1 MKKISKLIPLGL
13 VLFPMMAM
21 AAATKIDEIVDKIG
35 EIFEAIIPVLMLVAF
50 AVFLWGVVKFIF
62 SGGDEE
68 KRKSAKHLIVYG
80 LIGLLVMIAVWGI
93 IRVVLS
99 TFGIQEGLDITI
111 PMYPE

>member
-21 AAATKIDEIVDKIG
+21 AATIGTIVDDIRR
-35 EIFEAIIPVLMLVAF
+35 IFDTLIPLLMVVAL
-50 AVFLWGVVKFIF
+50 AVFLWGVVKFIL

-80 LIGLLVMIAVWGI
+80 LIGLFVMIAVWGI
-93 IRVVLS
+93 ITVVAD
-99 TFGIQEGLDITI
+99 TFGVTKGGTI
-111 PMYPE
+111 EIPTFKP